1 MDLSNLRPADGSK
14 QSDNFRRGRGHGS
27 GNGKTAG
34 KGHKGQKARSGAT
47 RPGFEGGQMPLM
59 RRIPKRGFKNIFAKQ
74 YTTLNVEELSV
85 FEDGTVIIAEFL
97 KEIGFISKIND
108 GLKILGDGELE
119 IFNAH
124 EPPARL
130 SYPEAA
136 GLRHLAFRVDSV
148 AEAVAELAA
157 KGIACEPVRMDEY
170 SRKPYLFS

>member
-1 MDLSNLRPADGSK
+1 MNLSVHHVAVIVSDYAAAKHFYVDLLGLPVVRENCR
-14 QSDNFRRGRGHGS
+14 
-27 GNGKTAG
+27 GNGLWKLDL
-34 KGHKGQKARSGAT
+34 R
-47 RPGFEGGQMPLM
+47 
-59 RRIPKRGFKNIFAKQ
+59 
-74 YTTLNVEELSV
+74 
-85 FEDGTVIIAEFL
+85 
-97 KEIGFISKIND
+97 
-108 GLKILGDGELE
+108 LGDGELE

-170 SRKPYLFS
+170 SRKPFTFFRDPDGLPLELKQCAALVSDLLILYEAAHGRTPCLCAAVFCSAKLEK

>member
-1 MDLSNLRPADGSK
+1 MPSRRARSEPERASCGGHRFGLRCGKAFLGLPVVRE
-14 QSDNFRRGRGHGS
+14 NCR
-27 GNGKTAG
+27 GNGLWKLDL
-34 KGHKGQKARSGAT
+34 R
-47 RPGFEGGQMPLM
+47 
-59 RRIPKRGFKNIFAKQ
+59 
-74 YTTLNVEELSV
+74 
-85 FEDGTVIIAEFL
+85 
-97 KEIGFISKIND
+97 
-108 GLKILGDGELE
+108 LGDGELE

-170 SRKPYLFS
+170 SRKPFTFFRDPDGLPLELHE

>member
-1 MDLSNLRPADGSK
+1 MNLSVHHVAVIVSDYAAAKHFYVDLLGLPVVRENSAARCELDLRP
-14 QSDNFRRGRGHGS
+14 
-27 GNGKTAG
+27 
-34 KGHKGQKARSGAT
+34 
-47 RPGFEGGQMPLM
+47 
-59 RRIPKRGFKNIFAKQ
+59 
-74 YTTLNVEELSV
+74 
-85 FEDGTVIIAEFL
+85 
-97 KEIGFISKIND
+97 
-108 GLKILGDGELE
+108 GDGELE

-170 SRKPYLFS
+170 SRKPFTFFRDPDGLPLELHE

>member
-1 MDLSNLRPADGSK
+1 MNLSVHHVAVIVSDYAAAKHFYVDLLGLPVVRENCR
-14 QSDNFRRGRGHGS
+14 
-27 GNGKTAG
+27 GNGLWKLDL
-34 KGHKGQKARSGAT
+34 R
-47 RPGFEGGQMPLM
+47 
-59 RRIPKRGFKNIFAKQ
+59 
-74 YTTLNVEELSV
+74 
-85 FEDGTVIIAEFL
+85 
-97 KEIGFISKIND
+97 
-108 GLKILGDGELE
+108 LGDGELE

-170 SRKPYLFS
+170 SRKPFTFFRENLPPPPG